1 MSNQSLALWT
11 APRLH
16 KHKKAIMI
24 RDERWREKE
33 KREKR
38 DRERETQKDKEGDRI
53 LALGPTPVTASK
65 S

>member
-1 MSNQSLALWT
+1 
-11 APRLH
+11 
-16 KHKKAIMI
+16 MI